1 MTDVTSI
8 VELLIQ
14 LIAAI
19 VSIVLL
25 PKLNSFIVA
34 KVSEAKRKKLIQ
46 WSEFAAKAAE
56 EAARAGFIGKEDKYQ
71 YALDFLEKRGITL
84 DADDAR
90 AVLCSVCWELFNQFK
105 DGIAGEGGA
114 GDAGSDGLN
123 TGDNV

>member
-46 WSEFAAKAAE
+46 WSEFAGKAAE
-56 EAARAGFIGKEDKYQ
+56 EAARAGFIDKEDKYQ

-105 DGIAGEGGA
+105 DGIAGA